1 MLRRTWDPRLNPT
14 LRPDEWQRVSQRNR
28 LRVALAAAAIL
39 SVLAGVAAYLW
50 YPTDRTRDLSP
61 EAVVETAGLA
71 LLQAGQYRFE
81 VELSGQ
87 SQEYPFPGAALKGE
101 YQRTP
106 PVIHLAG
113 DVDSGESTIALEY
126 YLQGSDLYML
136 HPITQDWLVTRN
148 SSSDELTSFDPENLA
163 APFLGGVLGVEELG
177 RERLPGGPAVRY
189 RLDLAPEVMLPRQ
202 PDLHSDAVQYELWVY
217 TRTLEPAR
225 FSMQVVRKLPAEG
238 QQPVNTGDRFTYQ
251 LTWQFRG
258 LQPLTVP
265 EAVTSSAHD
274 VGSEE
279 MPPGAP

>member
-1 MLRRTWDPRLNPT
+1 MLRRTWDPRLNPM
-14 LRPDEWQRVSQRNR
+14 LRPDEWQRAARRSR
-28 LRVALAAAAIL
+28 LRLAAAVVV
-39 SVLAGVAAYLW
+39 VLLLALGVAAYLW
-50 YPTDRTRDLSP
+50 YPTDRTRGLTP

-87 SQEYPFPGAALKGE
+87 SQEYAFPGAALKGE

-113 DVDSGESTIALEY
+113 GVDSGESTIALEY

-136 HPITQDWLVTRN
+136 HPITQDWLVMRN
-148 SSSDELTSFDPENLA
+148 SPSDELTSYYPENLA
-163 APFLGGVLGVEELG
+163 APFLGGLRGVEELG

-202 PDLHSDAVQYELWVY
+202 PDLHGDMVEYELWVY

-225 FSMQVVRKLPAEG
+225 FSMQVLRKLPAEG
-238 QQPVNTGDRFTYQ
+238 QQPVVTGDRFTYQ

-258 LQPLTVP
+258 LQPLSVP
-265 EAVTSSAHD
+265 EAVSSSAHD

-279 MPPGAP
+279 AP